1 MTSSDG
7 GGGEGGHY
15 QWSVV
20 RPRHIAPSVESTSHK
35 DGCVGS
41 EMISD
46 RDREV
51 TFLSGLSSLMNID

>member
-1 MTSSDG
+1 MTSSD
-7 GGGEGGHY
+7 GGEGGHY

-20 RPRHIAPSVESTSHK
+20 RHIAPSVASTRHK

-41 EMISD
+41 GMISD

-51 TFLSGLSSLMNID
+51 TFLSGLCSLMNID

>member
-1 MTSSDG
+1 MTSSD
-7 GGGEGGHY
+7 GGEGGHY

-20 RPRHIAPSVESTSHK
+20 RHIAPSVASTRHK

-41 EMISD
+41 EMIS
-46 RDREV
+46 DREV